1 MILSRFDFY
10 LAVVCIEHPTLTT
23 SSAIV
28 HHFHSHPSILQPAGK
43 GKKDYS
49 LPTSDE
55 LSNLRETSELFK
67 SNLFKLQ
74 IDELLKEVRVD
85 LAHTKPL
92 QQFLQRLK
100 KTIDVIP
107 EQQVRITV
115 SHSIRKIYFQVNSS
129 CFDMNMLSPFPVPVS
144 FHQVN
149 VPHGACVLGFALDH
163 GHASCAFTFRAPSRV
178 DLVGSFLLRTAARPV
193 LNVDVALEMPA
204 ACLGAKDYLNYRYL
218 EKRACYLDVVAQY
231 LHSRFVSHCTRPP
244 IGMYTSP
251 NSPLCFAIQLIVN
264 LSFSR
269 LICHPLRRLAPSVW
283 WAISRAT

>member
-1 MILSRFDFY
+1 MHQTSFNETTRHGQAACCQGSSIILSRFDFF

-28 HHFHSHPSILQPAGK
+28 HRFHSHPSIPQPAGK

-100 KTIDVIP
+100 KTIDAIP

-115 SHSIRKIYFQVNSS
+115 SRSISIQ
-129 CFDMNMLSPFPVPVS
+129 
-144 FHQVN
+144 H
-149 VPHGACVLGFALDH
+149 AL
-163 GHASCAFTFRAPSRV
+163 T
-178 DLVGSFLLRTAARPV
+178 
-193 LNVDVALEMPA
+193 
-204 ACLGAKDYLNYRYL
+204 
-218 EKRACYLDVVAQY
+218 
-231 LHSRFVSHCTRPP
+231 
-244 IGMYTSP
+244 
-251 NSPLCFAIQLIVN
+251 
-264 LSFSR
+264 
-269 LICHPLRRLAPSVW
+269 
-283 WAISRAT
+283 